1 MVMWFLATQPVRQPL
16 LEVPAWAG
24 TQWEAIKFQVSTAVW
39 SLLQG
44 AQAWAD
50 ILGPT
55 QGIWP
60 PVSMAMQSLALGAPV
75 WAGTWVGLDL
85 WFLEAPAW
93 TGMQLTVATLPPR
106 TEDQHCPAKAVP
118 PATRPLPHRHSLFL
132 LPTTLA

>member
-1 MVMWFLATQPVRQPL
+1 MVMWFLATQPVQRPL

-39 SLLQG
+39 SLLLG

-118 PATRPLPHRHSLFL
+118 PAIRPLPHRHSLFL